1 MFTNK
6 HKGWDWY
13 WWHSSN
19 FCMSQETRQ
28 RRGCSRTRGLLY
40 RGGAAA
46 GLESPCMEEGLQQ
59 DSGAP
64 VLPCTVSCV
73 FFQKTL
79 RGWLGSTQAKDMIQ
93 NTAPG
98 IRGKAVTISQ
108 RIGVRLFKGKKIY
121 FTWKLSLTLQ
131 FCLMFFHHFLH
142 LISFLVWKSS
152 YESWPGIIILSLQ
165 LAVWRVQTTQLINW
179 QWPGLHS

>member
-1 MFTNK
+1 MEQ
-6 HKGWDWY
+6 
-13 WWHSSN
+13 HSK
-19 FCMSQETRQ
+19 C
-28 RRGCSRTRGLLY
+28 LLTSTKVGTDTDDIVVIFVCPKRLD

-79 RGWLGSTQAKDMIQ
+79 RGWLGSTQAKDMVQ

-121 FTWKLSLTLQ
+121 FT
-131 FCLMFFHHFLH
+131 
-142 LISFLVWKSS
+142 
-152 YESWPGIIILSLQ
+152 
-165 LAVWRVQTTQLINW
+165 
-179 QWPGLHS
+179 